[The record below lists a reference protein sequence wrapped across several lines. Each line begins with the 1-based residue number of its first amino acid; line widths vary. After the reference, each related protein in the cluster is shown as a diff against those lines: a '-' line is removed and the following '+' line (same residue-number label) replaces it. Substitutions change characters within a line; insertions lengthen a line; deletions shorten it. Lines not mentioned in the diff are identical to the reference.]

1 MDLQEEKVVATESLE
16 SEPPGAKGLNSWHP
30 EVQTL
35 RRWATKGGLAVLD
48 QALFAGT
55 NFLVNI
61 LLARWLEPEGYGAF
75 ALGYSLFLLLGTLH
89 TALWTEPMM
98 VYGAKRF
105 REAFGPYQ
113 GVLIGDHWRFGFAAA
128 LLFLSAAL
136 AFAGLGRRELAL
148 SFGGLAVAAPTVL
161 YLWLVRRGA
170 YVHLE
175 PRLAAFGGALYLVI
189 YLLLAFFL
197 LRLGFLNEATAYL
210 AMGLAA
216 LLAGKAILW
225 RLPKGTGQAVDPREV
240 RTLHW
245 TYGRWAL
252 LAGLLSWIPG
262 NFYLW
267 ALGAAHG
274 LDATAKYRAL
284 GILVTPIVNFN
295 QAAQNVFLP
304 HLAEKNH
311 GVGKRRVFALQLTAQ
326 LAFGL
331 PLAVGIAFYG
341 ERLIEALYLDKYRAF
356 TNELIPLGLNI
367 LVLTFMTA
375 FTTQLKAEEQTR
387 VISLVW
393 GISALL
399 SLLVGSA
406 LIISLEVEGAL
417 WSNVIVNTCAVM
429 ALFWA
434 AKRRSA
440 A

>member
-1 MDLQEEKVVATESLE
+1 MV
-16 SEPPGAKGLNSWHP
+16 
-30 EVQTL
+30 
-35 RRWATKGGLAVLD
+35 D

-75 ALGYSLFLLLGTLH
+75 ALSYSLFLLLGTLH

-113 GVLIGDHWRFGFAAA
+113 EVLIGDHWRFGFAAS
-128 LLFLSAAL
+128 LLFLLCAPV
-136 AFAGLGRRELAL
+136 FANLGRKELAL
-148 SFGGLAVAAPTVL
+148 SFGGLAVAAPAVL
-161 YLWLVRRGA
+161 YLWLVRRSA

-197 LRLGFLNEATAYL
+197 LRLRLLNETTAYL

-225 RLPKGTGQAVDPREV
+225 RLPKETGQAVDPREV
-240 RTLHW
+240 RALHW
-245 TYGRWAL
+245 VYGRWAL

-267 ALGAAHG
+267 VLGAVHG

-284 GILVTPIVNFN
+284 GILATPMVNFN
-295 QAAQNVFLP
+295 QTAQNVFLP
-304 HLAEKNH
+304 RLAEKNH
-311 GVGKRRVFALQLTAQ
+311 GVGKWRVFALQLTAQ

-331 PLAVGIAFYG
+331 PLAAGIAFYG
-341 ERLIEALYLDKYRAF
+341 ERLIEALYLNKYKVFA
-356 TNELIPLGLNI
+356 NELIPLGLNV
-367 LVLTFMTA
+367 LVLSFMTA

-387 VISLVW
+387 VIALVW

-399 SLLVGSA
+399 SLLVGGA
-406 LIISLEVEGAL
+406 LIISLGVEGAL
-417 WSNVIVNTCAVM
+417 WSGVIVNACAVV
-429 ALFWA
+429 ALFRA
-434 AKRRSA
+434 AKRRGVV
-440 A
+440 